1 MSNMSSKTPTIRQIS
16 WISII
21 PQLITM
27 GIIMSLW
34 YLTNPEKAILYGA
47 LTYLVISFS
56 LRNLIPKDHRNG
68 IKKVKNGKFKD
79 AIFDFNKSYEFFN
92 KNKWIDKYRF
102 LTLLSSSRMSYKE
115 MALNN
120 IAFCYG
126 QIGNGIKSK
135 EFYERTLKEFPES
148 GLAKAGLNMLN
159 SINNNAPQQSV

>member
-1 MSNMSSKTPTIRQIS
+1 MSSKTPTIKQIS

-21 PQLITM
+21 PQLIVM
-27 GIIMSLW
+27 GVIMSLW
-34 YLTNPEKAILYGA
+34 YLINPEKALLFGA
-47 LTYLVISFS
+47 LTYLAISFS

-68 IKKVKNGKFKD
+68 MKKVKNGNFKE
-79 AIFDFNKSYEFFN
+79 AISDFEKSYEFFN
-92 KNKWIDKYRF
+92 KNEWIDKNRF
-102 LTLLSSSRMSYKE
+102 LTLLSSSRISYKE

-148 GLAKAGLNMLN
+148 AIAKAGLNMLN
-159 SINNNAPQQSV
+159 SINNNAPQQKI